1 MYIFIAVLLL
11 ILAIFGV
18 AGMMDSYA
26 TAKQAQATIE
36 VAQVAQVNAWGNL
49 IVILLLALVI
59 LCVAGVIVWMV
70 IRSQQSAISRQRSH
84 KEMISAVSGDQ
95 SAVIS
100 QRSAK
105 HVDINSLIQLEVLN
119 ALRAMRGTPLSSSMT
134 SPQMEEHNLRGERDD
149 GLEWL
154 R

>member
-1 MYIFIAVLLL
+1 MHILIAVLLL
-11 ILAIFGV
+11 ILVIFGV

-59 LCVAGVIVWMV
+59 LCVVAMIVWMV
-70 IRSQQSAISRQRSH
+70 VRLAYHRRQTAEDRPQRGYPRSLPSDAP
-84 KEMISAVSGDQ
+84 
-95 SAVIS
+95 
-100 QRSAK
+100 
-105 HVDINSLIQLEVLN
+105 N
-119 ALRAMRGTPLSSSMT
+119 ALLNVETLVQLKTLEFLDRMSRSTPVSTLT
-134 SPQMEEHNLRGERDD
+134 PSPSPEGRWEQDD
-149 GLEWL
+149 ELGWL

>member
-1 MYIFIAVLLL
+1 MHILIAVLLL
-11 ILAIFGV
+11 VLAIFGV

-49 IVILLLALVI
+49 IVILLLALII

-70 IRSQQSAISRQRSH
+70 VRRADSRRQTADGRLLQADPHPSLLRVR
-84 KEMISAVSGDQ
+84 ERGQMPSLET
-95 SAVIS
+95 
-100 QRSAK
+100 
-105 HVDINSLIQLEVLN
+105 LIQLKTLDVLERMSPPV
-119 ALRAMRGTPLSSSMT
+119 AKAT
-134 SPQMEEHNLRGERDD
+134 SPKIADRDLGGQD
-149 GLEWL
+149 EDELGWL